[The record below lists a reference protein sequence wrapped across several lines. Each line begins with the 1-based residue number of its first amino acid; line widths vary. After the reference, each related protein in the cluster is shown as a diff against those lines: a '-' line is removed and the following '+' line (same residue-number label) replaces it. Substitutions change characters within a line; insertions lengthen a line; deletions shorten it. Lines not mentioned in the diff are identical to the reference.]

1 MVAGCSTATGATSAA
16 PAGTVAAAADVAA
29 CDPST
34 ATIKLN
40 FGPQSAPAVELA
52 VAQMEQKYPGLT
64 FDATPSATSSY
75 NDLTKQVIADTAVG
89 KPADLI
95 NTGLGQLTFW
105 VDSYSP
111 GRNRRGR
118 ATRGVQ
124 PQLPD
129 CRHRGRQGLSRAVP
143 DLHTGA
149 HRQPDPAPSRPASTR
164 TTPITSY
171 DELIADAEILTAQ
184 SGQPSVNLSTDGL
197 PDWFSQGLVQTAG
210 GTFVNADGTAG
221 FGDATGLAALELWPA
236 LAKDNLLLNIGLTDA
251 LAQFTAGT
259 LPFYFATTS
268 LVATLQKGI
277 ETKFDWMPVDV
288 PTLDGTDAGPLPAGG
303 NGWLVLSQDSCKAAY
318 ANEMIGL
325 MLSKEISLAASGA
338 GYSYIPVNTQAATEL
353 LAGPNATPQLT
364 YAWSYDKPLSVWGGF
379 PGTATAPDLHRAH
392 HDDPAACH
400 RRRHRL
406 DGVLGGRR
414 DQRSCREVI
423 KMPTVELHAVS
434 KHFGKVT
441 ALDGINLSIA
451 DGEQVVDPRPVRL
464 GQVHPAAGGRGT
476 GGTGRRHPDC

>member
-1 MVAGCSTATGATSAA
+1 MPTRRTPFLRTAAGAAILLVVAGCSTATGATSAA
-16 PAGTVAAAADVAA
+16 PAGTVAAAADVAT
-29 CDPST
+29 CDPAT
-34 ATIKLN
+34 ATMKLN

-111 GRNRRGR
+111 AEIDVAALPEGYNPNFLTAGTVDGKVYLAPFQISTPVLIVNRTLLQQAGI
-118 ATRGVQ
+118 
-124 PQLPD
+124 
-129 CRHRGRQGLSRAVP
+129 
-143 DLHTGA
+143 
-149 HRQPDPAPSRPASTR
+149 DPE
-164 TTPITSY
+164 TPITSY

-379 PGTATAPDLHRAH
+379 PGTATAQIFT
-392 HDDPAACH
+392 
-400 RRRHRL
+400 
-406 DGVLGGRR
+406 VLTTMTQQLATGA
-414 DQRSCREVI
+414 DTAS
-423 KMPTVELHAVS
+423 TVSSAVAEINALV
-434 KHFGKVT
+434 GK
-441 ALDGINLSIA
+441 
-451 DGEQVVDPRPVRL
+451 
-464 GQVHPAAGGRGT
+464 
-476 GGTGRRHPDC
+476 